1 MSALPVRYRR
11 TVVTNYMTLGVQ
23 LLTTVVMTPVLVN
36 GLGKTGYG
44 VWSLVLTF
52 VLYLQL
58 LEFGFAKSTTRAVA
72 QHEALGD
79 RGSVRRVITTSVVM
93 LTVPGLAALAGGL
106 ILAAVFSSLFD
117 LDPALAGPARVIC
130 VLFAFAMALSIP
142 SDTFGATLAGLQR
155 YDLLNATRIAT
166 TVAEALGAFL
176 VLRLGGGLVA
186 LGAVTVAIGLG
197 GQLGRLVAASRL
209 VGDVLSTPRRFD
221 RSMVKPLAS
230 GSVWFFVAEFA
241 QVVVSGIDTVV
252 VGLVIGVPEAAVYAV
267 ALKLALLSERAVRP
281 ATVNFFP
288 ATAALSARADR
299 FALLGSV
306 TAGTRISLGLAMPL
320 CLVLVLLARPTIEAW
335 VGPDFADAAPVVV
348 FLAAAGALRA
358 MTGAGVLA
366 LQGMGYIR
374 YPAIVAAGEAV
385 LNLVLSVLL
394 ASTIG
399 IGGVALATLLAAAIA
414 QLAVVPYL
422 CQKVGLSVR
431 SFLLSLAKAHVPA
444 LAAAGAVGLAVRG
457 QVDGI
462 IGVAAGAVAISGT
475 YVLVFAFTGVTA
487 SERRNL
493 TRLLVKGKV
502 RSSHELR

>member
-1 MSALPVRYRR
+1 MSALPIRYRR

-23 LLTTVVMTPVLVN
+23 VLATVLMTPVLVN

-72 QHEALGD
+72 YHEALGD
-79 RGSVRRVITTSVVM
+79 RDSLRRVITTSVVM
-93 LTVPGLAALAGGL
+93 LTIPALVALVGGL
-106 ILAAVFSSLFD
+106 ILAAVFGSLFD

-155 YDLLNATRIAT
+155 FDLLNATLIAT
-166 TVAEALGAFL
+166 TVGEAIAVFL
-176 VLRLGGGLVA
+176 VLRMGGGLVA
-186 LGAVTVAIGLG
+186 LAAVTMAIGLG

-209 VGDVLSTPRRFD
+209 VGGVLSTPRGFD

-230 GSVWFFVAEFA
+230 GSAWFFVTEVA

-267 ALKLALLSERAVRP
+267 ALKLSLLSERAVRP

-288 ATAALSARADR
+288 ETAALSARADSG
-299 FALLGSV
+299 ALRGSV

-320 CLVLVLLARPTIEAW
+320 CLMLVLLARPTIEAW
-335 VGPDFADAAPVVV
+335 VGPDFSDAAPVVA
-348 FLAAAGALRA
+348 FLAAAGALKALTR
-358 MTGAGVLA
+358 TGVLA
-366 LQGMGYIR
+366 LQGMGYVR
-374 YPAIVAAGEAV
+374 YPAIVATGEAV
-385 LNLVLSVLL
+385 LNLGLSVLL
-394 ASTIG
+394 ALTIG
-399 IGGVALATLLAAAIA
+399 IGGVALATLVAAGIA
-414 QLAVVPYL
+414 QLALVPYL
-422 CQKVGLSVR
+422 CQKVGLSIG

-444 LAAAGAVGLAVRG
+444 LAAAGAVGLLVRG
-457 QVDGI
+457 LADGI
-462 IGVAAGAVAISGT
+462 LGVAVGAVAISGA

-487 SERRNL
+487 LERRNL
-493 TRLLVKGKV
+493 TTLLVKGKV
-502 RSSHELR
+502 RSSHGLG